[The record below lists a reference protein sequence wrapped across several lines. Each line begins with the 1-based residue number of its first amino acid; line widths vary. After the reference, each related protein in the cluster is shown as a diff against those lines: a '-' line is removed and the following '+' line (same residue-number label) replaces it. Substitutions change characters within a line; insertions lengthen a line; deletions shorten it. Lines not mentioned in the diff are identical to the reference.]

1 MDLFEAYPGAKY
13 ADHAKGNVELQRELQ
28 AVFKTKTCQEWLAFS
43 EEWVTTIAP
52 VNTTKNIGDD
62 PHFKARMD
70 FYPADVLGCE
80 QLPLPAYVNG
90 ELPPC
95 PTMAPEVGENTD
107 QVMTEVLGK
116 SADDI
121 AALRA
126 GGAFG

>member
-1 MDLFEAYPGAKY
+1 MDSSRRTSAKY

-28 AVFKTKTCQEWLAFS
+28 AVFKTKTRQEWLAFS
-43 EEWVTTIAP
+43 EWVTTIAP

-70 FYPADVLGCE
+70 FYLADVRRE

-95 PTMAPEVGENTD
+95 PTMRPR
-107 QVMTEVLGK
+107 
-116 SADDI
+116 SARTPI
-121 AALRA
+121 R
-126 GGAFG
+126 

>member
-1 MDLFEAYPGAKY
+1 M
-13 ADHAKGNVELQRELQ
+13 Q
-28 AVFKTKTCQEWLAFS
+28 AIFKTKTCQEWLAFS

-70 FYPADVLGCE
+70 FYPADALGCE

-95 PTMAPEVGENTD
+95 PTMAPEVGEHTD